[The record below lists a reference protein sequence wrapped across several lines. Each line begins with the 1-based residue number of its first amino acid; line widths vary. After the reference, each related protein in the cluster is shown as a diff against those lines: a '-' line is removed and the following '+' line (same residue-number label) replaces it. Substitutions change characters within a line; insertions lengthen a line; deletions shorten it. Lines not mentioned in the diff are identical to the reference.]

1 MKIATNHFKM
11 PTTRRST
18 GRAGPTKGQ
27 STISFHHK
35 VTKATTPQDAKKAV
49 LSAPAV
55 AKVEAPVE
63 ERSVEEEIVAE
74 PESASEDEEEEADV
88 VEPVPQ
94 KSEAEA
100 KAEKLSDAQ
109 INKYWK
115 SVESE
120 RIAPRVHQ
128 KDLSTSEKVLRYFDV
143 SSQYG
148 VSTGKA

>member
-1 MKIATNHFKM
+1 M

-35 VTKATTPQDAKKAV
+35 VTKASAPQDAKKAV

-55 AKVEAPVE
+55 AKVEAPAE
-63 ERSVEEEIVAE
+63 EKPVEEEIVANS
-74 PESASEDEEEEADV
+74 ESASEDEQEEAEV
-88 VEPVPQ
+88 VEPVPE
-94 KSEAEA
+94 KSEAEV

-115 SVESE
+115 SVENE

-148 VSTGKA
+148 VSPRLIRPP